1 MARIPFRSQPSL
13 SLALARLPLLGL
25 GTALMLSAAASPA
38 RAQQSGY
45 GQTLGTSPMERQVY
59 DGSGKPSGGGILDS
73 ANPLDLM
80 NKLRRGSAMDDATP
94 PSSAIDQALKDFDAQ
109 SGPAPAASAV
119 SSQVKAP

>member
-13 SLALARLPLLGL
+13 SFAPARLPLVGL
-25 GTALMLSAAASPA
+25 GTALLLSAAASPA

-45 GQTLGTSPMERQVY
+45 GQTLGTSPMDRQVY
-59 DGSGKPSGGGILDS
+59 DGSGKPGGGGILDS

>member
-1 MARIPFRSQPSL
+1 MARIPFRSQPGL
-13 SLALARLPLLGL
+13 SFALARLPLLGL

-59 DGSGKPSGGGILDS
+59 DGSGKPGGGGILDS